1 MNDFE
6 SSRLVLSVGACGL
19 WISAEAHSR
28 HQAAQFK
35 LSLAIIPLRGLL
47 FAIREQADTLADLL
61 LVAYSLFKCARQTHP
76 GSMKL
81 GTGLGEYSTVILFSG
96 PSWGFDFCV
105 GSIPQMKPL
114 SCLSGISRSHLSA
127 RSSCMHAISV
137 DTKPAVFCCFRPSAG
152 KARRVHMAVNCLP
165 ASFLFATRMVVDRP
179 RPQRVSR
186 H

>member
-1 MNDFE
+1 MDFCRG
-6 SSRLVLSVGACGL
+6 SFASPGSPIQTQSGYYSAPGSSIRHQGASGYIGRFVISRVFAIQVCASNASRLHETRHWAGRILYSNSFLRPVL
-19 WISAEAHSR
+19 
-28 HQAAQFK
+28 
-35 LSLAIIPLRGLL
+35 
-47 FAIREQADTLADLL
+47 
-61 LVAYSLFKCARQTHP
+61 
-76 GSMKL
+76 
-81 GTGLGEYSTVILFSG
+81 
-96 PSWGFDFCV
+96 GFDFCI

-127 RSSCMHAISV
+127 RSSCMHAISL

-165 ASFLFATRMVVDRP
+165 ASFLFATRVVVDRP